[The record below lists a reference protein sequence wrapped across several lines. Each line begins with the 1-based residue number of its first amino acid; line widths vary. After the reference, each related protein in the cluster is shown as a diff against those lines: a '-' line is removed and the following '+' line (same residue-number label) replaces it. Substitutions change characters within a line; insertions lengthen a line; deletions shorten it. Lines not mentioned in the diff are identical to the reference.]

1 MSFRE
6 RWIQFIY
13 ESATRSRMQSNPAV
27 IATGCVYLAL
37 IVLAIALSF
46 RIDRQFAFP
55 SYPEYPM
62 NLVIAFPLLAVG
74 IGWWI
79 WTVRLFLREKGTP
92 VPLRPP
98 PRLITTGPYEMSR
111 NPMLTG
117 VFFTMFGIGFA
128 AQSTSLVFIFTPVF
142 ILLNY
147 LELKGI
153 EEPELEKRF
162 GRAYLDYKK
171 RTPMFFPKRKK

>member
-1 MSFRE
+1 MGFR
-6 RWIQFIY
+6 RRLIKIIY
-13 ESATRSRMQSNPAV
+13 ESATRPRSPNDPAV
-27 IATGCVYLAL
+27 IATGCVNLVL

-46 RIDRQFAFP
+46 LIDRQFAFP

-62 NLVIAFPLLAVG
+62 NLIIAFPLLAVG

-79 WTVRLFLREKGTP
+79 WTVRLFLKAKGTP

-98 PRLITTGPYEMSR
+98 PRLITTGPYEISR

-117 VFFTMFGIGFA
+117 IFFTMFGIGFA
-128 AQSTSLVFIFTPVF
+128 AQSTSLVFIVTPLF
-142 ILLNY
+142 IVLNY
-147 LELKGI
+147 LELKWI

-162 GRAYLDYKK
+162 GREYLDYKK
-171 RTPMFFPKRKK
+171 RTPMFFPKRKR